1 MLLYNTFIYY
11 WKWKSE
17 NEANTAWWQLLET
30 LLGVLKRVHLTSAD
44 VANFDLDVVRSLSF
58 MGYVI
63 NVKSVV

>member
-1 MLLYNTFIYY
+1 MQFH
-11 WKWKSE
+11 
-17 NEANTAWWQLLET
+17 ET
-30 LLGVLKRVHLTSAD
+30 LHGVLKRVHLTSAD